1 MFVFGEGLTQ
11 DDVNWRGH
19 HHITALSIWTIICYI
34 QLTLY
39 LEYLA
44 NIVKVTD
51 PFTATLYV
59 FLFKFFSDH
68 NPFYSLRIIKL
79 SLEAL
84 TLNNGIILKGITHA

>member
-1 MFVFGEGLTQ
+1 MMLIGAV
-11 DDVNWRGH
+11 
-19 HHITALSIWTIICYI
+19 ITISQISPSG
-34 QLTLY
+34 Q

-68 NPFYSLRIIKL
+68 NLFDSLRIIKL